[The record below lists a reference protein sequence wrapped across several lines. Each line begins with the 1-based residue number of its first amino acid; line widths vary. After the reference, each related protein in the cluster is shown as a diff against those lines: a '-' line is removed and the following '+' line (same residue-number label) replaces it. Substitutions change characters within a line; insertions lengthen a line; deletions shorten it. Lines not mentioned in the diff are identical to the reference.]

1 MYYIDIIHQVMK
13 KNTIKNICLVRG
25 PIIYEEGAFN
35 NEATPPI
42 GLAYLAGY
50 LISKNL
56 SVSIIDSIGE
66 GLDKRNKLEKYAGF
80 YSHGLSD
87 IEIMQRIPKDTDL
100 IGFQAMF
107 SGEWPPNRDLLL
119 KIKKNFPK
127 AIIVLG
133 GEHSSALP
141 EFIFKDCPVV
151 DYIIHG
157 EGERSFFNLIDGLN
171 NKVKSENINGVSF
184 LNSEK
189 KYTLGNSKDR
199 IKDLDEIPWPHW
211 PEGMLERYWTAGKS
225 HGVLTERDMPMIAS
239 RGCPYQCTFCSNPQ
253 MWTTRYIL
261 RDPYEVIKEI
271 KFYKEKYNITSVQF
285 YDLTA
290 ITKKSWILEFTK
302 ELLKQKFKIFWSLPA
317 GTRSEVLDNETL
329 DLVKRS
335 GCHYLVY
342 APESG
347 SQRTLDKVK
356 KRITIQKITE
366 SMYIAKKVGL
376 TLRANLILGFPGE
389 KRVDV
394 IKTIIY
400 GWKISFNGIDEVAYF
415 LFSAY
420 PGSEIFN
427 NLLKDRKV
435 FLNDDYFLELTS
447 LNGKFNTLDPKTYNE
462 SMSSK
467 ELAIYRTVGMSIAYL
482 LGYIRY
488 PKRIFRTISNVFFK
502 KKTASTVLEHRLKDA
517 FNKAQ

>member
-1 MYYIDIIHQVMK
+1 MK
-13 KNTIKNICLVRG
+13 KKFKNICLVRG
-25 PIIYEEGAFN
+25 PIIYEDGAFN

-42 GLAYLAGY
+42 GLAYLAGF
-50 LISKNL
+50 LISKNYK
-56 SVSIIDSIGE
+56 VSIVDSIGE
-66 GLDKRNKLEKYAGF
+66 GLNQRNKLNKYEGF
-80 YSHGLSD
+80 FSHGLSD
-87 IEIMQRIPKDTDL
+87 SQILDRIPKNTDL

-107 SGEWPPNRDLLL
+107 SGEWPPNRDLLI
-119 KIKKNFPK
+119 KIKKKFPQSQ
-127 AIIVLG
+127 IVLG

-141 EFIFKDCPVV
+141 EFIFKDCPVI
-151 DYIIHG
+151 DFIIHG

-171 NKVKSENINGVSF
+171 NGINPENINGISF
-184 LNSEK
+184 LNSSNE
-189 KYTLGNSKDR
+189 YTLGNSKDR

-211 PEGMLERYWTAGKS
+211 PEGMLEKYWDAGKS

-261 RDPYEVIKEI
+261 RDPQEVIKEI
-271 KFYKEKYNITSVQF
+271 KFYKDKFDITSVQF

-302 ELLKQKFKIFWSLPA
+302 ELLKQNFKILWSLPA
-317 GTRSEVLDNETL
+317 GTRSEVLDLETL

-347 SQRTLDKVK
+347 SQKTLDNVK
-356 KRITIQKITE
+356 KRITVEKITE
-366 SMYIAKKVGL
+366 SMLIAKDVGL

-389 KRVDV
+389 KRLDV
-394 IKTIIY
+394 LKTMIY
-400 GWKISFNGIDEVAYF
+400 GWKISLKGVDEVAYF

-427 NLLKDRKV
+427 NLLKQNKV
-435 FLNDDYFLELTS
+435 TLNDAYFLELTS
-447 LNGKFNTLDPKTYNE
+447 LNGKFNTLRPKTYNE
-462 SMSSK
+462 FMSSL
-467 ELAIYRTVGMSIAYL
+467 ELALYRTIGMSIAYL
-482 LGYIRY
+482 IGYLRF
-488 PKRIFRTISNVFFK
+488 PRRIFRTISNVFFK
-502 KKTASTVLEHRLKDA
+502 KNSASTVLEHRLKDA
-517 FNKAQ
+517 FTKIQ